1 MNHPGLESNKY
12 HALAL
17 RYFPKYAGSIFTFGV
32 KGGSDEAK
40 KFVDSL
46 PIFSN
51 LANVADVKSLA
62 IHPGSTTHSQ
72 LTESELR
79 EGGILPNTIRL
90 SIGTENIDDLI
101 DALNEAFTA
110 VYGA

>member
-1 MNHPGLESNKY
+1 MNHPGLESSAY
-12 HALAL
+12 HELAK

-32 KGGSDEAK
+32 KGGAAEAK

-62 IHPGSTTHSQ
+62 IHPAGTTHSQ
-72 LTESELR
+72 LSESELR
-79 EGGILPNTIRL
+79 ASGILPNTIRL
-90 SIGTENIDDLI
+90 SIGIENIDDLI
-101 DALNEAFTA
+101 DALDEAFAA
-110 VYGA
+110 VYGS